1 MDDLPIED
9 SVFLKKSKW
18 LVHALIVSLTLNCAL
33 IATLCFFALKKN
45 QELSGNET
53 RGVLKKK
60 MQPATE
66 TIASQL
72 KTYFHENVST
82 LIQELSNHSLVE
94 EGQKRC
100 DLALACLVFLHHFD
114 LERALP
120 GISFEKREVTFSFD
134 DKEVRFPLFTGLPA
148 SAYTTICAFA
158 KGEMYPF
165 TPKGVFQMLAH
176 SFPQS
181 PADLKETFFHSS
193 EFHFI
198 ERALVRAGFKGD
210 KEEVLQL
217 LIKGSWDVI
226 IAFSK
231 ELRSSERGTFE
242 SLGSFLT
249 YFIEKEEPLAA
260 QLLIELDQEYAIKKL
275 SDVQLEKVLAL
286 AQPSS
291 DASRA
296 FFQEA
301 ANGLRADR
309 LRAKAGQ
316 ALSSLSH
323 FEQQETPQKIE
334 PQVHFVLPGDTLWKI
349 ASKYGISVS
358 DIREAN
364 ALHSSHLFAG
374 QVLKIPGKVFA
385 E

>member
-1 MDDLPIED
+1 
-9 SVFLKKSKW
+9 
-18 LVHALIVSLTLNCAL
+18 
-33 IATLCFFALKKN
+33 
-45 QELSGNET
+45 
-53 RGVLKKK
+53 

-72 KTYFHENVST
+72 KTYFHANVST
-82 LIQELSNHSLVE
+82 LIQELSNQALVE

-100 DLALACLVFLHHFD
+100 DLALACLVSLHYFD

-120 GISFEKREVTFSFD
+120 GTSFEKREVTFSFD
-134 DKEVRFPLFTGLPA
+134 DKEVRFPLFAGLPA
-148 SAYTTICAFA
+148 SAYTSICAFA

-165 TPKGVFQMLAH
+165 TSEGVFQMLAH
-176 SFPQS
+176 SFPKS
-181 PADLKETFFHSS
+181 PRDLKETFFHSS

-198 ERALVRAGFKGD
+198 ERALVRAGFKGE

-217 LIKGSWDVI
+217 LIKGTWDTI

-275 SDVQLEKVLAL
+275 SDVQFEKVLAL

-291 DASRA
+291 DAARA

-301 ANGLRADR
+301 AHGLRADQ

-316 ALSSLSH
+316 ALSSLNH
-323 FEQQETPQKIE
+323 FEQKEPPQNIE

-349 ASKYGISVS
+349 ASKYGISMS
-358 DIREAN
+358 DIKEAN
-364 ALHSSHLFAG
+364 ALNSNYLFAG
-374 QVLKIPGKVFA
+374 QVLKIPGKVVV